1 MRMEDGAMEKR
12 KFRALVT
19 MTFAVAL
26 ITSAMLGGST
36 QCAELALLQDAMR
49 ELRRTDNLEFSY
61 ENTIASAGVAKSEKI
76 VVWADQL
83 TGRWV
88 SEHYTTDEDG
98 TRLYL
103 KQFCDGLHVYQYVE
117 WTGEWELAESESTD
131 IPYLARVIDLPYD
144 SDDIMNIRLRQKVD
158 VQELSYEFTP
168 EYVDGQNRKRQETL
182 EEYYANYQVMQT
194 SNEGAERVE
203 LAVAQ
208 YRQTREENTSVV
220 YRIDSAGV
228 MRSLNCSMTLVSPEV
243 VYDKDGQPTL
253 GEEYESSYEIQIEVS
268 RYNQDGVLNKIEQCS
283 NEVAYYQ
290 YE

>member
-1 MRMEDGAMEKR
+1 MEKR
-12 KFRALVT
+12 KFRALV
-19 MTFAVAL
+19 MMAFAVAL
-26 ITSAMLGGST
+26 ITSAILGEST
-36 QCAELALLQDAMR
+36 QCEELALLQNAMR

-61 ENTIASAGVAKSEKI
+61 ENTISGAGAVKSEKV
-76 VVWADQL
+76 VVWANQL
-83 TGRWV
+83 TGSWV

-117 WTGEWELAESESTD
+117 WNGEWELAESENTD

-144 SDDIMNIRLRQKVD
+144 SDDIMNIRLQQKVD
-158 VQELSYEFTP
+158 VQELSYEFTS
-168 EYVDGQNRKRQETL
+168 EYVEGQNRKRQETL
-182 EEYYANYQVMQT
+182 EEYYADYQAMQT
-194 SNEGAERVE
+194 SDEGAEKVE

-228 MRSLNCSMTLVSPEV
+228 MRGLNCTMILASPEV
-243 VYDKDGQPTL
+243 VYDKDGQPAL
-253 GEEYESSYEIQIEVS
+253 GEEYESAYEIRIEIS
-268 RYNQDGVLNKIEQCS
+268 RYNQDGVLNKIEQCR
-283 NEVAYYQ
+283 NEVSYYQ

>member
-1 MRMEDGAMEKR
+1 MEKR
-12 KFRALVT
+12 KFRVLVT
-19 MTFAVAL
+19 LTFAVAL
-26 ITSAMLGGST
+26 ITSAMLGGNT

-61 ENTIASAGVAKSEKI
+61 ENTIAGGGAIKSEKV

-83 TGRWV
+83 SGSWV

-103 KQFCDGLHVYQYVE
+103 RRFCDGLHVYDYVE
-117 WTGEWELAESESTD
+117 WSGEWELQNTESTD
-131 IPYLARVIDLPYD
+131 IPYLDRVIDLPYG
-144 SDDIMNIRLRQKVD
+144 SDDITNIKLQQKVD

-168 EYVDGQNRKRQETL
+168 EYVDGQNRKRQQTL
-182 EEYYANYQVMQT
+182 EEYYANYQTMQT
-194 SNEGAERVE
+194 SDEGAEKVE

-228 MRSLNCSMTLVSPEV
+228 MRGLKCSMTLVSPEV
-243 VYDKDGQPTL
+243 VYDKDGKQIL
-253 GEEYESSYEIQIEVS
+253 GETYESSYEIKIEVN
-268 RYNQDGVLNKIEQCS
+268 RYNQDGVLNKIAQCN
-283 NEVAYYQ
+283 NEVSYYQ